1 MWKNII
7 SVFVMVILMIFGTQ
21 ARSKATAESGDI
33 DNTTIGSSVASVKSK
48 AKRSLVPEH
57 FEVRQNYPNPFNA
70 TTTIEYNLP
79 EGAGVYA
86 VVYNIFGH
94 RIKTLKNNLQK
105 SGKHKL
111 EWDGTTTTGLEVA
124 SGVYFYVL
132 LADENYSI
140 GKMLLLK

>member
-1 MWKNII
+1 MRKNII
-7 SVFVMVILMIFGTQ
+7 SLFLVVILMIFDTQ
-21 ARSKATAESGDI
+21 ARNIETAESNDI
-33 DNTTIGSSVASVKSK
+33 DNTTVGSSNASEKSTTK
-48 AKRSLVPEH
+48 QSPIPDH
-57 FEVRQNYPNPFNA
+57 FEVLQNYPNPFNA
-70 TTTIEYNLP
+70 TTTIEYDLP
-79 EGAGVYA
+79 VGAGVYA

-111 EWDGTTTTGLEVA
+111 EWDGTTTAGHEVA

-132 LADENYSI
+132 LADANYSI